1 MHSNTINFPSVT
13 QSHQSKRKK
22 VKILAAYIWI
32 GPLKFIA
39 VATKFCAPGWRRC
52 TKLDSASMDFTVY
65 MRWTELDHK
74 D

>member
-1 MHSNTINFPSVT
+1 MMHSNTINFPSVT

-39 VATKFCAPGWRRC
+39 VATKFCAPG
-52 TKLDSASMDFTVY
+52 
-65 MRWTELDHK
+65 
-74 D
+74 